1 VTSREERPRY
11 ASSNEYDGDVL
22 GSGDDDDDDGFAA
35 VEDVVAK
42 SLDLAV
48 VTAGFE

>member
-1 VTSREERPRY
+1 MTSREERPRY

-22 GSGDDDDDDGFAA
+22 GSGGDDDDGFAV